1 MKGIQKRFLCVILAA
16 LFLLSVPCGA
26 LAGADEERVLLP
38 GEEGFRY
45 EEKAST
51 RRKTPRCITWPA

>member
-16 LFLLSVPCGA
+16 LFLLFAPCGA
-26 LAGADEERVLLP
+26 LAGADEGKVLLP

-45 EEKAST
+45 E
-51 RRKTPRCITWPA
+51 